1 MKNKLASLLWFG
13 VLCYHSLTL
22 LSWLMKNPPPNAG
35 DTRNTGSIP
44 ELRRSS
50 GVGNGNPL
58 QYSCLENPMDR
69 AGWATV
75 HEAAKSRTG
84 LSTYTHKLTDTN
96 TSQFAFL
103 ALFPITFQHLFHAML
118 AKLGDWLFLIHKLFQ
133 FYAPFVIFCLPIIRL
148 KDWLQ
153 PLMSI
158 SRATFCIKL
167 FLITWWAS
175 FQSYINYYCNLFCC
189 CLYFSYHLPS
199 KHHKFLEI
207 KDDLIHNVFTEA
219 LPTVGIHTSIRW
231 IKWALSTTELLFNI
245 FMMFLKV
252 HFTKHLTY
260 SLRKQD

>member
-1 MKNKLASLLWFG
+1 MATDS
-13 VLCYHSLTL
+13 
-22 LSWLMKNPPPNAG
+22 
-35 DTRNTGSIP
+35 SI
-44 ELRRSS
+44 
-50 GVGNGNPL
+50 
-58 QYSCLENPMDR
+58 SCLENPMVR

-84 LSTYTHKLTDTN
+84 LSTYTHKLTDIN

-133 FYAPFVIFCLPIIRL
+133 FYAPFVIFCLPIIPL

-175 FQSYINYYCNLFCC
+175 FQSYITTTVT
-189 CLYFSYHLPS
+189 YFVAVGT
-199 KHHKFLEI
+199 FLI
-207 KDDLIHNVFTEA
+207 ISLQ
-219 LPTVGIHTSIRW
+219 
-231 IKWALSTTELLFNI
+231 NI
-245 FMMFLKV
+245 IN
-252 HFTKHLTY
+252 
-260 SLRKQD
+260 SLRLKTILLILCSLKLCQQ